1 MKRPFVGQ
9 ATLLVVL
16 FGLITGSGFCFSV
29 FASPSPS
36 ATSWVPISTNHDRS
50 VVIYADLGA
59 FRREASVVRVRLLFD
74 HLGASEDPRR
84 SYVTTREYQCDRGLA
99 RTLDEQFFAEQMGSG
114 KVLPAEPSPDCE
126 QKIGD
131 NREGTQCAAP
141 WSGVLPRTVGNDV
154 FKAVCKMQA
163 V

>member
-1 MKRPFVGQ
+1 MKRF
-9 ATLLVVL
+9 LSL
-16 FGLITGSGFCFSV
+16 SGFCLSA
-29 FASPSPS
+29 FAAAP
-36 ATSWVPISTNHDRS
+36 ATPWVPISTNHDRS

-114 KVLPAEPSPDCE
+114 EILPAEPSPDCE

-131 NREGTQCAAP
+131 NRERTECAAP
-141 WSGVLPRTVGNDV
+141 WSAVLPRTVGNDV

>member
-1 MKRPFVGQ
+1 MKRFF
-9 ATLLVVL
+9 TL
-16 FGLITGSGFCFSV
+16 SGFCFSA
-29 FASPSPS
+29 FATAP
-36 ATSWVPISTNHDRS
+36 ATPWVPISTNHDRS

-141 WSGVLPRTVGNDV
+141 WSAVLPRTVGNDV

>member
-1 MKRPFVGQ
+1 MKRFF
-9 ATLLVVL
+9 TL
-16 FGLITGSGFCFSV
+16 SGFCLSA
-29 FASPSPS
+29 FAAAPAIP
-36 ATSWVPISTNHDRS
+36 WVPISTNHDRS

-114 KVLPAEPSPDCE
+114 EILPAEPSPNCE
-126 QKIGD
+126 KKIGD
-131 NREGTQCAAP
+131 NRERTECAAP
-141 WSGVLPRTVGNDV
+141 WSAVLPRTVGNDV
-154 FKAVCKMQA
+154 FKAVCKIQA

>member
-1 MKRPFVGQ
+1 MKRFF
-9 ATLLVVL
+9 TL
-16 FGLITGSGFCFSV
+16 SGFCLSA
-29 FASPSPS
+29 FAAAPAIP
-36 ATSWVPISTNHDRS
+36 WVPISTNHDRS

-114 KVLPAEPSPDCE
+114 EILPAEPSPDCE

-131 NREGTQCAAP
+131 NRDRTECAAP
-141 WSGVLPRTVGNDV
+141 WSAVLPRTVGNDV
-154 FKAVCKMQA
+154 FKAVCKIQA

>member
-1 MKRPFVGQ
+1 MKRFF
-9 ATLLVVL
+9 TL
-16 FGLITGSGFCFSV
+16 SGFCLSA
-29 FASPSPS
+29 FATAP
-36 ATSWVPISTNHDRS
+36 ATPWVPISTNHDRS

-131 NREGTQCAAP
+131 NREVTQCAAP
-141 WSGVLPRTVGNDV
+141 WSAVLPRTVGNDV

>member
-1 MKRPFVGQ
+1 MKRFF
-9 ATLLVVL
+9 TL
-16 FGLITGSGFCFSV
+16 SGFCLSA
-29 FASPSPS
+29 FAAAPAIP
-36 ATSWVPISTNHDRS
+36 WVPISTNHDRS

-114 KVLPAEPSPDCE
+114 EILPAEPSPDCE

-131 NREGTQCAAP
+131 NRERTECAAP
-141 WSGVLPRTVGNDV
+141 WSTVLPRTVGNDV

>member
-1 MKRPFVGQ
+1 MKRFF
-9 ATLLVVL
+9 TL
-16 FGLITGSGFCFSV
+16 SGFCLSA
-29 FASPSPS
+29 FAAAPAIP
-36 ATSWVPISTNHDRS
+36 WVPISTNHDRS

-114 KVLPAEPSPDCE
+114 EILPAEPSPDCE

-131 NREGTQCAAP
+131 NRERTECAAP
-141 WSGVLPRTVGNDV
+141 WSAVLPRTVGNDV